1 MSRIHEALK
10 KAAQDRATQTPTAV
24 TADLVDGAAEINR
37 HIEPPETPLR
47 VETMRAEMADP
58 RFRGAPIL
66 TYEELV
72 KRCTHP
78 RWILD
83 ARNSVFVGADSDR
96 VGAERFRT
104 LRSRLYQIAGTQTLK
119 KLLITSSIPAEGKTF
134 VAANLAQS
142 IVRQPDRRVLLIDAD
157 LRASRLHQTLGAPS
171 GPGLSDYLRGEVDE
185 YAIIQNGL
193 EGNLCFIPGGQ
204 QVSNP
209 SELLLRDKMKQ
220 LLDAMSAIFDW
231 VIIDSP
237 PALPVHDASMLADQ
251 CDGVLFVVRAGSTD
265 AEIAQ
270 RVSAE
275 FRDKNLLGVVLNRV
289 DSADSYNNYYYGY
302 GGDPEGV
309 VSRK

>member
-37 HIEPPETPLR
+37 HIEPAKDPI
-47 VETMRAEMADP
+47 RAERLRLEAPDP
-58 RFRGAPIL
+58 RFKDARVL
-66 TYEELV
+66 SYEELV
-72 KRCTHP
+72 KRCSHP
-78 RWILD
+78 KWTLD

-104 LRSRLYQIAGTQTLK
+104 LRSRLYQIAGAQQLK

-171 GPGLSDYLRGEVDE
+171 GPGLSDYLCGEVDE
-185 YAIIQNGL
+185 HTIIQNGL

-204 QVSNP
+204 QVANP
-209 SELLLRDKMKQ
+209 SELLLRDRMKT
-220 LLDAMSAIFDW
+220 LLDRMAEIFDW
-231 VIIDSP
+231 IIIDSP

-265 AEIAQ
+265 SEIAQ
-270 RVSAE
+270 RVAAE

-289 DSADSYNNYYYGY
+289 DSADTYSSYYYYG
-302 GGDPEGV
+302 GDAEETAA
-309 VSRK
+309 RK